1 MYAPHGG
8 RRSSHPGGPGRWGPA
23 PGHARWWSV
32 EVEYVHVAVGRL
44 HNRTKV
50 SGLLAG
56 RGSANSDRC
65 AASRSAVD
73 EAECGTARRAPPGIS
88 GTHHA
93 AEHESAVSRRRVVRS
108 CSARVFIPLGVMVLA
123 WLGSGG
129 GRRASGVGVTVGPSA
144 VSVLAVAAAGAVT
157 GPPGSAACPDDVAV
171 EAHAEPVLD
180 LHRGRILRS
189 SLATRS
195 ARSECTATV
204 PSRRLSLG
212 PPAGFPAA
220 DQLPQLSN
228 LEPS

>member
-1 MYAPHGG
+1 M
-8 RRSSHPGGPGRWGPA
+8 
-23 PGHARWWSV
+23 
-32 EVEYVHVAVGRL
+32 
-44 HNRTKV
+44 
-50 SGLLAG
+50 
-56 RGSANSDRC
+56 
-65 AASRSAVD
+65 
-73 EAECGTARRAPPGIS
+73 
-88 GTHHA
+88 
-93 AEHESAVSRRRVVRS
+93 
-108 CSARVFIPLGVMVLA
+108 FIPLGVMVLA

-180 LHRGRILRS
+180 LHRGRLLRS

-212 PPAGFPAA
+212 PPAGSQPPISYPSSAISWLSVSLVRGSRRFEEGHDAGAA
-220 DQLPQLSN
+220 AGSQP
-228 LEPS
+228 